1 MIITTHGFIKKTQK
15 TPVKEIDRAEYIRKE
30 YYKQKINDQ
39 MKFYT
44 LEEITDKHIGKI
56 GTPARYAF
64 DAEVEAALIGARIKE
79 ARKMQNITQRELG
92 ERVGVQTAQIS
103 KIENGRNL
111 TISTIVR
118 VLNALGL
125 TASFS
130 IGNLAPV
137 TLENNA

>member
-1 MIITTHGFIKKTQK
+1 
-15 TPVKEIDRAEYIRKE
+15 
-30 YYKQKINDQ
+30 

-44 LEEITDKHIGKI
+44 LEEMTDKHIGKR
-56 GTPARYAF
+56 GTPERESF
-64 DAEVEAALIGARIKE
+64 EAEVESALIGASIKA
-79 ARKMQNITQRELG
+79 ARKSMNLTQKELG

-125 TASFS
+125 SADFS
-130 IGNLAPV
+130 IEGVQPVRLGNGS
-137 TLENNA
+137 

>member
-1 MIITTHGFIKKTQK
+1 
-15 TPVKEIDRAEYIRKE
+15 
-30 YYKQKINDQ
+30 

-56 GTPARYAF
+56 GTPARDAF

-130 IGNLAPV
+130 IGNLTPI
-137 TLENNA
+137 TLGHKA